1 MRVSQTELLLT
12 GLIILYVAFY
22 TNPTPAFIQNIFESP
37 VGHVIAL
44 LGVLYVV
51 VYQSFIVG
59 IFLGIAYIMS
69 VKRVTEYLDP
79 KEQTPSPPKLT
90 SKGVPPPA
98 ITGMLDSLL
107 KKGDNRLP
115 SVHQKKGTHVE
126 KPVEKTVPK
135 AAAESAKVETF
146 SNF

>member
-1 MRVSQTELLLT
+1 MRVSQTDLLLT

-22 TNPTPAFIQNIFESP
+22 TNPTPVFIQTILESP
-37 VGHVIAL
+37 VGNVLVL
-44 LGVLYVV
+44 LGLLYVLA
-51 VYQSFIVG
+51 YQSFIVG

-79 KEQTPSPPKLT
+79 KEQTPTKIPPKT
-90 SKGVPPPA
+90 VAPPDV
-98 ITGMLDSLL
+98 TGMIDSLL

-115 SVHQKKGTHVE
+115 SIHQKKGTPIE
-126 KPVEKTVPK
+126 KPADKTVPK
-135 AAAESAKVETF
+135 AAAENSKVETF